1 MNPYHYQDVFV
12 HDDQRLIAGR
22 RYLTNMPQDLMPLVE
37 QALERSGRSDIHI
50 DPDPIPSQHQSL
62 NTGMFSIWVETECD
76 CTDFWRAYEAV
87 KQDPVW
93 STWLTLIRSP

>member
-12 HDDQRLIAGR
+12 HDDPRHFAGR
-22 RYLTNMPQDLMPLVE
+22 RYLTNMPRDLMPLVE
-37 QALERSGRSDIHI
+37 QALERSGRRDIHI
-50 DPDPIPSQHQSL
+50 DPEPIPSGHQAIL
-62 NTGMFSIWVETECD
+62 TDMFSIWAEADYD
-76 CTDFWRAYEAV
+76 CTDFWRAYEEV